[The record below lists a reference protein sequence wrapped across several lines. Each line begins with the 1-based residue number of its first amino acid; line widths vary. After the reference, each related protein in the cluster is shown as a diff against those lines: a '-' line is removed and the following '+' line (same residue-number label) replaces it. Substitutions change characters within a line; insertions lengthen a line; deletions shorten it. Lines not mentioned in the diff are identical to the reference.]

1 MVWLLATLIALI
13 GAWLAYGPLWRA
25 PSPER
30 GSLAD
35 ELSRPV
41 TPSRSSSLALG
52 AVRAGAYL
60 CLIAMLLGAP
70 SGTREPLAPL
80 AVLDVSQSWWRAGNS
95 VLWRSALDSI
105 RAVGGDSVLLFGD
118 SARIVSRSD
127 LDETLAPDPRSLL
140 QPVLDQA
147 TALGRAI
154 VVVTDAELDDPA
166 ALLRLPAG
174 SRVVRIEHPRAI
186 DAAVTQLDVPAFA
199 TGGDSIIVTAT
210 ITAGNDS
217 VRSAAFVVLLEK
229 VEIARTPVRVL
240 EPFAS
245 QQQELRVVVTRGAG
259 ERELSAVVIAT
270 GDNVSHNDTLSSI
283 IDVSDRPRVVFVSTA
298 PDLDVREALRVL
310 RGSVKLP
317 VRGYLRVAPG
327 IWREEGTLAAV
338 SEADVQARAAA
349 AGLLVLHGDSLWNG
363 VVAARRGPVVIWSPA
378 PAPAVTRPGEIS
390 RPVEWYVSRIP
401 ASPLTS
407 AIAALPL
414 DSLPPLDVGGAV
426 GGGIPVLEARAG
438 RAGDARVIAAVSTE
452 AGPRRLRV
460 SGSGYASW
468 ALRGGRSADA
478 FTALWGAMFD
488 WMAASQTD
496 GATASLAANV
506 VRAGEPLRWRR
517 GGTDSLVTVEIT
529 SATGSVDSVLLSF
542 SATQDLV
549 ESAALAEGRYTIR
562 TGEHTRRLVVN
573 PSREWVPRAPTPAPE
588 FSAGGAPSMAARSL
602 IERTWPFVLALV
614 LLSGEWLLRRRVGL
628 R

>member
-13 GAWLAYGPLWRA
+13 GAWIAYGPLWRA

-41 TPSRSSSLALG
+41 TPTRSSSLALG
-52 AVRAGAYL
+52 ALRAGAYL

-80 AVLDVSQSWWRAGNS
+80 AVLDASHSWMRGGSNTLWRA
-95 VLWRSALDSI
+95 AMDSM

-118 SARIVSRSD
+118 SARIVSRGD
-127 LDETLAPDPRSLL
+127 VNETFAQDHRSLL

-147 TALGRAI
+147 TALGRAVAVI
-154 VVVTDAELDDPA
+154 TDAELDDPA

-174 SRVVRIEHPRAI
+174 SRVVRLERPRAV
-186 DAAVTQLDVPAFA
+186 DAAVAQLEVPSFA
-199 TGGDSIIVTAT
+199 TGGDSIVVSAKIV
-210 ITAGNDS
+210 AGNDS
-217 VRSAAFVVLLEK
+217 VRSAVFVVLLNNAEL
-229 VEIARTPVRVL
+229 ARTPVRVL

-245 QQQELRVVVTRGAG
+245 QQQELRVVLPRGDG
-259 ERELSAVVIAT
+259 ERELSAVVVAS
-270 GDNVSHNDTLSSI
+270 GDNIPHNDTLSSI
-283 IDVSDRPRVVFVSTA
+283 IDVSDRPRVVFVSTS

-338 SEADVQARAAA
+338 SEADVQSRAGA

-378 PAPAVTRPGEIS
+378 PAPAATRPGEIA
-390 RPVEWYVSRIP
+390 RQVEWYVSRVP
-401 ASPLTS
+401 ASPISS

-414 DSLPPLDVGGAV
+414 DSLPPLDVGGAI
-426 GGGIPVLEARAG
+426 GGGVSVLEARAG
-438 RAGDARVIAAVSTE
+438 RAGEPRVIAAVSTE
-452 AGPRRLRV
+452 SGPRRLRI

-468 ALRGGRSADA
+468 ALRGGRAADA

-506 VRAGEPLRWRR
+506 VRSGEPLRWRR
-517 GGTDSLVTVEIT
+517 GGTDSVVSVAIT
-529 SATGSVDSVLLSF
+529 SATGGVDSVSLTF
-542 SATQDLV
+542 SSTQDVV
-549 ESAALAEGRYTIR
+549 ETAALPEGRYTIG
-562 TGEHTRRLVVN
+562 TGETVRRLIVN
-573 PSREWVPRAPTPAPE
+573 PSREWVPRSPAPAPQI
-588 FSAGGAPSMAARSL
+588 SAAGAPAMTARSL
-602 IERTWPFVLALV
+602 IERTWPFVLALL

>member
-13 GAWLAYGPLWRA
+13 GAWIAYGPLWRA
-25 PSPER
+25 PSSAR

-41 TPSRSSSLALG
+41 TPTRSSSLALG
-52 AVRAGAYL
+52 ALRAGAYL

-70 SGTREPLAPL
+70 SGAREPLAPL
-80 AVLDVSQSWWRAGNS
+80 AVLDVSQSWLRGGSNAQWRA
-95 VLWRSALDSI
+95 ALDSM

-118 SARIVSRSD
+118 SARIVSRGD
-127 LDETLAPDPRSLL
+127 VDESFARDQRSLL
-140 QPVLDQA
+140 QPVIDQA
-147 TALGRAI
+147 TALGRAVAVI
-154 VVVTDAELDDPA
+154 TDAELDDPA
-166 ALLRLPAG
+166 AMLRLPAG
-174 SRVVRIEHPRAI
+174 SRVVRMAHARAV
-186 DAAVTQLDVPAFA
+186 DAAVAQLDVPTFA
-199 TGGDSIIVTAT
+199 TGGDSIVVSAT
-210 ITAGNDS
+210 IVAGNDS
-217 VRSAAFVVLLEK
+217 VRSAAFVVLLDNAEL
-229 VEIARTPVRVL
+229 ARTPVRVL

-245 QQQELRVVVTRGAG
+245 QQQELRVALPRGAG

-283 IDVSDRPRVVFVSTA
+283 IEVSDRPRVVFVSTS

-310 RGSVKLP
+310 RGSVRLP

-338 SEADVQARAAA
+338 SETDVQSRAAA

-363 VVAARRGPVVIWSPA
+363 VVAARRGPVVVWSPA
-378 PAPAVTRPGEIS
+378 PAPVAARPGEIN
-390 RPVEWYVSRIP
+390 RQVEWYVSRIP

-407 AIAALPL
+407 ALAALPL
-414 DSLPPLDVGGAV
+414 DSLPPLDVGGATI
-426 GGGIPVLEARAG
+426 GGIPVLEARAG
-438 RAGDARVIAAVSTE
+438 RAGDPRVIAAVGSD

-460 SGSGYASW
+460 SGSGYAAW

-496 GATASLAANV
+496 GASASLAANV
-506 VRAGEPLRWRR
+506 VRAGDPLRWRR
-517 GGTDSLVTVEIT
+517 GGTDSVVTAEIT
-529 SATGSVDSVLLSF
+529 SATGGVDSVVLRF

-549 ESAALAEGRYTIR
+549 ETASLTEGRYSVR
-562 TGEHTRRLVVN
+562 TGETTRRLVVN
-573 PSREWVPRAPTPAPE
+573 PSREWVPRAPTPAPDV
-588 FSAGGAPSMAARSL
+588 SAAGAPLMAARPL
-602 IERTWPFVLALV
+602 IERTWPFVLALL